1 MSFLPQLE
9 TAAVLVLEKQS
20 SLKTNKN
27 TLSYHCYKQ
36 DSVNYGALQAE
47 VKLDTAYGLLD

>member
-1 MSFLPQLE
+1 MSFLPQLG